1 MKTLQH
7 IHLKAVKL
15 WEIIL
20 LFILF
25 SIFMYYIMHLIA
37 FPAGATSGL
46 LQTQWVIFIAST
58 IGILYIIIQHRRT
71 KLLEIHCSD
80 GETRYRFEN
89 EQKTIHSL
97 RVHPFLHKRLP
108 ARILKINDRF
118 YLIMSMYKN
127 PFDQIDSSQKA
138 EFGSKIQQLESIS
151 VVIEPTAIR
160 KMDWLPFVF
169 NASFY
174 LLIIGALT
182 FISFLILKISQS

>member
-7 IHLKAVKL
+7 INLKAVKL

-20 LFILF
+20 LFFLF
-25 SIFMYYIMHLIA
+25 AIFMYYITHLIA
-37 FPAGATSGL
+37 RPAGAISGL

-71 KLLEIHCSD
+71 KLLEIQCSE
-80 GETRYRFEN
+80 GETHYRFEN
-89 EQKTIHSL
+89 EKESIQAL
-97 RVHPFLHKRLP
+97 RIHPFIHKRLP

-118 YLIMSMYKN
+118 FLIMPLYKN
-127 PFDQIDSSQKA
+127 PFDQIDASQKA
-138 EFGSKIQQLESIS
+138 EFGSKIQQLESLS
-151 VVIEPTAIR
+151 TVIDPTTIR

-174 LLIIGALT
+174 LLVIGALT
-182 FISFLILKISQS
+182 FLCFLILQISQS